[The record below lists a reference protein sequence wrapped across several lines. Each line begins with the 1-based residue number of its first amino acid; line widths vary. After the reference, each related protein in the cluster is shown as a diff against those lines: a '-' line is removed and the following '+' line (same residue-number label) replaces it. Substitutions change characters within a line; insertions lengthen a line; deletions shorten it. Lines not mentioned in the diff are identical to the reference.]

1 MTSKNLEKHR
11 KKFQNLISGETSETK
26 PKRKSVIRITDS
38 FDTSDNNTSTNLL
51 STSNDNSSSSI
62 AISNNSSFDNSS
74 SIANKDDFSGTTSI
88 VNKDSY
94 SGTTNEV
101 NSKIYVKRWV
111 PNENIEGN

>member
-51 STSNDNSSSSI
+51 STSNDNS
-62 AISNNSSFDNSS
+62 N
-74 SIANKDDFSGTTSI
+74 
-88 VNKDSY
+88 

>member
-26 PKRKSVIRITDS
+26 PKRKSVIQITDS
-38 FDTSDNNTSTNLL
+38 FDTSDNDTSTNLL
-51 STSNDNSSSSI
+51 STSNDNS
-62 AISNNSSFDNSS
+62 N
-74 SIANKDDFSGTTSI
+74 
-88 VNKDSY
+88 